1 MLAHRLASPSLALQG
16 MFFGSVR
23 GGGGVGRVGIGVS
36 GYALW
41 AECSCVGWV
50 VDCLWGGGC
59 VGVGWWV
66 GSWLVEVCGLGLV
79 LIEGLF
85 LMGDVIAWVDVET
98 SGLNPWE
105 GPESRRCLLEVACV
119 VTDGELNV
127 LDDGG
132 FESLVAYSPGLVD
145 RVREGAQPVVR
156 EMHDESGLWDRLRVE
171 EGLSLFE
178 VDCELLSYV
187 SEFAPEPRSAR
198 LGGNSVRLD
207 LNFLEASLP
216 MSYAHLSHRFV
227 DVTTVSTLFGW
238 WGGVPRYRKEG
249 VHSAMADVRES
260 LEELRYLKSKVGFAV

>member
-1 MLAHRLASPSLALQG
+1 MLAHRLASSSLALQG

-23 GGGGVGRVGIGVS
+23 GGGGVGRVGIGGI

-119 VTDGELNV
+119 VTDSELRV
-127 LDDGG
+127 LDEVG
-132 FESLVAYSPGLVD
+132 FESLVAYESGEVD
-145 RVREGAQPVVR
+145 GMRAGAQEIVR
-156 EMHDESGLWDRLRVE
+156 EMHDRSGVWDRLRGG
-171 EGLSLFE
+171 EGMSL
-178 VDCELLSYV
+178 VSLDYELRDYV
-187 SEFAPEPRSAR
+187 GEFAPREKSAR

-207 LNFLEASLP
+207 LNFVEAYLP
-216 MSYAHLSHRFV
+216 VTYRHLHYRFV

>member
-1 MLAHRLASPSLALQG
+1 
-16 MFFGSVR
+16 
-23 GGGGVGRVGIGVS
+23 
-36 GYALW
+36 
-41 AECSCVGWV
+41 
-50 VDCLWGGGC
+50 
-59 VGVGWWV
+59 
-66 GSWLVEVCGLGLV
+66 
-79 LIEGLF
+79 
-85 LMGDVIAWVDVET
+85 MGDVIAWVDVET
-98 SGLNPWE
+98 SGLNPWM

-171 EGLSLFE
+171 EGASLFE

>member
-1 MLAHRLASPSLALQG
+1 MAL
-16 MFFGSVR
+16 
-23 GGGGVGRVGIGVS
+23 

-66 GSWLVEVCGLGLV
+66 SSWLVEVCGLGLV

-132 FESLVAYSPGLVD
+132 FESLVEYSPVMVD
-145 RVREGAQPVVR
+145 RLREGAQPVVR

-238 WGGVPRYRKEG
+238 WGGVPRFEKRS